1 MLNKRKYFSYLIAC
15 YIFIII
21 FAAWFSYGH
30 YATMYYIYFLDE
42 RFNEMRKLMN
52 KNFRVK
58 LDGVLCGF
66 SRLCVILGESR
77 AYELVRRALRSTVQV
92 FSPKALCAGH
102 VVKFYA
108 K

>member
-1 MLNKRKYFSYLIAC
+1 
-15 YIFIII
+15 
-21 FAAWFSYGH
+21 
-30 YATMYYIYFLDE
+30 MYYIQFLDD
-42 RFNEMRKLMN
+42 RFNEMRRLMN

-77 AYELVRRALRSTVQV
+77 AYELVRRALLSTCQV
-92 FSPKALCAGH
+92 FSPKALCCGH
-102 VVKFYA
+102 KVKFYA